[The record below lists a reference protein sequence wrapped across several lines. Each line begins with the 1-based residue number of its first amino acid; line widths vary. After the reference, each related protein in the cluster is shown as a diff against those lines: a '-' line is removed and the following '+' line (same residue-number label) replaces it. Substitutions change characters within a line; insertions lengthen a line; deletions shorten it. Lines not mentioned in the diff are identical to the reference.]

1 MKQLDRKNEK
11 TALRM
16 ARATMQGG
24 TGPVIEKI
32 KVRGFTLE
40 VTTYLLERVCRR
52 MLTYA
57 DVC

>member
-40 VTTYLLERVCRR
+40 VTTSLNA
-52 MLTYA
+52 YA